1 MKGCPVFGFHIIN
14 LHKTDIK
21 RAARAGLFDVLKK
34 HAFCMSPLRLDRKM
48 LMFGTPRIALLKK
61 EKCCCKYDLILQQHL
76 LGFYSACFVNV
87 ITVPSKRGRYL

>member
-1 MKGCPVFGFHIIN
+1 
-14 LHKTDIK
+14 
-21 RAARAGLFDVLKK
+21 
-34 HAFCMSPLRLDRKM
+34 MSPLRLNRKM

-87 ITVPSKRGRYL
+87 ITVHSKRGRYL

>member
-1 MKGCPVFGFHIIN
+1 MLLSCIIN
-14 LHKTDIK
+14 LHETDIK
-21 RAARAGLFDVLKK
+21 RVARAGLFDVLKN
-34 HAFCMSPLRLDRKM
+34 HAFCMSPHRLNRKM

-87 ITVPSKRGRYL
+87 LSLIHI